1 MIYKIETN
9 KMSIFIQRETEN
21 IELNMPQPMTYI
33 YRFSGPT
40 GKSYIGQTKNIPRR
54 ISQHLDGEGSKLLLR
69 DMVEFGRKAFKIEI
83 VDILTTDDPAMVAT
97 MEDMW
102 IDRLDC
108 IHPLGYNK
116 RTNRE
121 PTANGQPVDLS
132 NLGISAKYVF
142 EANGKRCFT
151 IGAASNNR
159 SYQTLCNAGCMP
171 GLTKKRNFGFDFFEL
186 RVEPFEF
193 PFIPAHIYDMTLRH
207 ENGAWHIVEL

>member
-1 MIYKIETN
+1 
-9 KMSIFIQRETEN
+9 MSILIQRPSEN
-21 IELNMPQPMTYI
+21 IELQLPELTYI
-33 YRFSGPT
+33 YRFCSPT
-40 GKSYIGQTKNIPRR
+40 GKSYVGQTKNIPRR

-69 DMVEFGRKAFKIEI
+69 DLVEFGRKAFTIEI
-83 VDILTTDDPAMVAT
+83 VDILTTDDPAVIAI

-121 PTANGQPVDLS
+121 PTPNGQPVNLS
-132 NLGISAKYVF
+132 NIEISAKYVF
-142 EANGKRCFT
+142 EAGGKQCFT
-151 IGAASNNR
+151 IGAASQHR
-159 SYQTLCNAGCMP
+159 SYQTLCNTGSLP

-193 PFIPAHIYDMTLRH
+193 PFIPAHIYDLTLRH
-207 ENGAWHIVEL
+207 KNGAWHIVKL